1 MPATPATSRCAIGHC
16 VLAIPRYRS
25 LAAVAGPITGTSR
38 LSPASACWPRTEPSP
53 SKMRGSDHDRYDDQ
67 PEQGIVGEGRFHPPR
82 RNHAGQ
88 RRRAH
93 RHIGCWRSEE
103 HTSELQSLMRISY
116 AVFCLKKK
124 KTKTQYY
131 I

>member
-88 RRRAH
+88 RRRAT
-93 RHIGCWRSEE
+93 RHLRTEE
-103 HTSELQSLMRISY
+103 HTFALQSLMRNSY
-116 AVFCLKKK
+116 AAFRLKLH
-124 KTKTQYY
+124 KTQD

>member
-82 RNHAGQ
+82 RNHA
-88 RRRAH
+88 
-93 RHIGCWRSEE
+93 RSEE

-116 AVFCLKKK
+116 AVVGLKKK
-124 KTKTQYY
+124 KKKQ
-131 I
+131 